1 MPAVHD
7 QNVTGL
13 GNQYSTT
20 VQSRLDMRNHLN
32 QSVDDMTAAYDTQ
45 GFAPLEPKREK
56 YLVYLGDS
64 RGCVHMATL
73 YLA

>member
-1 MPAVHD
+1 MDGRHP
-7 QNVTGL
+7 L
-13 GNQYSTT
+13 
-20 VQSRLDMRNHLN
+20 NH
-32 QSVDDMTAAYDTQ
+32 SMDEMTAAYDTQ
-45 GFAPLEPKREK
+45 GFAPLEPKRQK